1 MGYDRTREKEERR
14 GRKGGESSNIHE
26 EALGESSKRQLD
38 GQLATRMRDNS
49 SILEGV
55 SLLNARIMGDVSTLL
70 DELDK
75 MQ

>member
-14 GRKGGESSNIHE
+14 GRKGGESSSIHE